1 MVQLGFVIDQTRCIG
16 CHACTVAC
24 KSENEVPVGVFR
36 TWVKYTEEGEFPSV
50 KRSFAVLRCNQ
61 CTDAPCVTI
70 CPTSALDKRAKDGI
84 VDVNPD
90 ACIGCKSCMHG
101 CPYDALHINEDKGTA
116 EKCNFCA
123 HRSDVGLA
131 PACAIVCPTQ
141 AILPGDFHDENSL
154 VATLKREEQLDARKV
169 EAGTNPN
176 VFYRGANPST
186 LKPLDSERSGGG
198 IWSDVP
204 PGPQQPI
211 QEWHAEQ
218 GAAPARNVYDV
229 PHPPLWGGK
238 ITGYVFG
245 KSLAAGILMAGARIL
260 MTNENGAAEGLFF
273 TIAATVFLV
282 ITTALL
288 IADLKRPERFLYI
301 LLRPNWSSWL
311 TRGSFILVGYGA
323 LLGLWILLGLF
334 GVALGEPARIALS
347 VTSFIA
353 AAASASY
360 TAFLFAQAKGR
371 VLWMRR
377 HLAWHFFVQAVVAGT
392 AFVLVANGLFDLLA
406 ESDASP
412 LRNGLTTMLALH
424 GLFLLVEGRL
434 APRGRE
440 EEYERT
446 SRLITGGPFAK
457 LHWGVGL
464 GIGVL
469 VPMLILMLAPGAAP
483 IAGLCALIGLWVEE
497 DLMVR
502 AAQLLPIS

>member
-61 CTDAPCVTI
+61 CTNAPCVTI
-70 CPTSALDKRAKDGI
+70 CPTSALEKRSQDGI

-141 AILPGDFHDENSL
+141 AILPGDFDDEGSLVSQLKRDEN
-154 VATLKREEQLDARKV
+154 LDARKV

-186 LKPLDSERSGGG
+186 LRPLDSERAGGG

-211 QEWHAEQ
+211 QEWYAEQ

-238 ITGYVFG
+238 ISGYVFG
-245 KSLAAGILMAGARIL
+245 KSLAAGCLMAGARIL
-260 MTNENGAAEGLFF
+260 LANDTGAADALFF
-273 TIAATVFLV
+273 TLAATVFLV

-311 TRGSFILVGYGA
+311 TRGSFILVGYGG
-323 LLGLWILLGLF
+323 LLGLWILLGL
-334 GVALGEPARIALS
+334 LGIELSGGLRIPLTI
-347 VTSFIA
+347 VSFLT

-360 TAFLFAQAKGR
+360 TGFLFAQAKGR

-377 HLAWHFFVQAVVAGT
+377 HLAWHFFIQAALAGS
-392 AFVLVANGLFDLLA
+392 AFALLANGLFDVMA
-406 ESDASP
+406 DGDATA
-412 LRNGLTTMLALH
+412 LRSGLVAFLALH
-424 GLFLLVEGRL
+424 GLFLLVEGKL

-446 SRLITGGPFAK
+446 TKLLTSGPFAK
-457 LHWGVGL
+457 LHWGLGL
-464 GIGVL
+464 GVGVVL
-469 VPMLILMLAPGAAP
+469 PVILLLAAPSLAPL
-483 IAGLCALIGLWVEE
+483 AGLCALIGLWVEE